1 MRALEPTISLE
12 AIARRLN
19 DRRRKPPRGGLWT
32 GKQVARVLA
41 RVRPA

>member
-19 DRRRKPPRGGLWT
+19 DRRRKPPRGGRWT
-32 GKQVARVLA
+32 GKQVARGLA
-41 RVRPA
+41 RLKPA